1 MSSSPT
7 SQPVLSSLNPSSH
20 SHLQP
25 SSRSAPTPRLTAFV
39 YGEKHS
45 YRALMLLR
53 LLGGEQRRFRAS
65 TLATPKLEELA
76 NCDFILLDA
85 FSMTSLE
92 VQEAIAWMR
101 SATLAPLVVLSVRDP
116 AYEIA
121 ALQAGADAVIAFS
134 ESLEVS
140 LALCRAAIRRRNREW

>member
-1 MSSSPT
+1 
-7 SQPVLSSLNPSSH
+7 
-20 SHLQP
+20 
-25 SSRSAPTPRLTAFV
+25 
-39 YGEKHS
+39 
-45 YRALMLLR
+45 MLLR

-140 LALCRAAIRRRNREW
+140 LALCRAAIRRRNREL